1 MKQRT
6 IMGKTGLGLLL
17 SFIFIFEFSL
27 GADAASAKKAKK
39 ELADPSAVKLEAKVP
54 ADHLDSP
61 MMLNLLMVE
70 AREDMDE
77 VPNEGTIVYLKGQ
90 FEMKKHKFKNL
101 LPRVKISDFYKVS
114 LKAEVQ
120 KNLPLDL
127 AGLGPFYLAKVSKDY
142 YLLTPKNFETIFG
155 DLRDEEEALNYLA
168 EYENLFV
175 SPVVCVVTPETEK
188 GLQKA
193 KRPPPRSSTV
203 RRDGVD
209 FKAQLIVY
217 SIIQVDGFFEKEVK
231 VTREGAVTSDQE
243 PRLIQKIS
251 DGVSY

>member
-17 SFIFIFEFSL
+17 SFIFIFGFSL

-54 ADHLDSP
+54 ADHQDSP

-77 VPNEGTIVYLKGQ
+77 VPNQGTIVYLKGQ

-101 LPRVKISDFYKVS
+101 LPRVKITDFYKVS
-114 LKAEVQ
+114 LKAEAQ

-127 AGLGPFYLAKVSKDY
+127 AGLGPFYLAKVSKEY

-175 SPVVCVVTPETEK
+175 SPVVCVVTSETEK
-188 GLQKA
+188 GLRKA
-193 KRPPPRSSTV
+193 KRPPPRLSTV
-203 RRDGVD
+203 TRSGVD

-217 SIIQVDGFFEKEVK
+217 SIIQVDGYFEKEVK
-231 VTREGAVTSDQE
+231 VTREGAVTVDEE
-243 PRLIQKIS
+243 PRLIQKIG

>member
-1 MKQRT
+1 MKQWT
-6 IMGKTGLGLLL
+6 IMGRTGLGLLR
-17 SFIFIFEFSL
+17 SFVFIFGFSFA
-27 GADAASAKKAKK
+27 ADAASARKAKK
-39 ELADPSAVKLEAKVP
+39 ELADPSTVKLEAKVP
-54 ADHLDSP
+54 EDHQESP

-70 AREDMDE
+70 AREDIDE

-114 LKAEVQ
+114 LKAEAQ
-120 KNLPLDL
+120 RNLPLDL
-127 AGLGPFYLAKVSKDY
+127 AGLGPFYLAKISKEY

-175 SPVVCVVTPETEK
+175 SPVVCVVTSETEK

-193 KRPPPRSSTV
+193 KRPPPRLSTV
-203 RRDGVD
+203 TRSGVD

-231 VTREGAVTSDQE
+231 VTREGAVTADEE

>member
-1 MKQRT
+1 
-6 IMGKTGLGLLL
+6 MGKTVLGLLL
-17 SFIFIFEFSL
+17 SFVFIFGFSF
-27 GADAASAKKAKK
+27 AAEAASAKKAKK
-39 ELADPSAVKLEAKVP
+39 ELADPSTVKLEAKVP
-54 ADHLDSP
+54 EDHQESP

-77 VPNEGTIVYLKGQ
+77 VPNQGTIVYLKGQ

-101 LPRVKISDFYKVS
+101 LPRVKITDFYKVS
-114 LKAEVQ
+114 LKAEAQ

-127 AGLGPFYLAKVSKDY
+127 AGLGPFYLAKISKEY

-155 DLRDEEEALNYLA
+155 DLRDEEEVLNYLA

-188 GLQKA
+188 GLQKV
-193 KRPPPRSSTV
+193 KRPPPRSSSV
-203 RRDGVD
+203 SRSGVD
-209 FKAQLIVY
+209 FKAQLVVY

-231 VTREGAVTSDQE
+231 VTREGAVTADEE

>member
-1 MKQRT
+1 MKQKI
-6 IMGKTGLGLLL
+6 IMRKTGLGLLL
-17 SFIFIFEFSL
+17 SSIFIFGFSL
-27 GADAASAKKAKK
+27 AADAASAKK
-39 ELADPSAVKLEAKVP
+39 ELADPSTVKLEAKVP
-54 ADHLDSP
+54 EDHQESP

-101 LPRVKISDFYKVS
+101 LPRVKIGDFYKVS
-114 LKAEVQ
+114 LKAETQ

-175 SPVVCVVTPETEK
+175 SPIVCVVTPETEK
-188 GLQKA
+188 GLRKV

-203 RRDGVD
+203 SRSGVD

-231 VTREGAVTSDQE
+231 VTREGTVTADQE
-243 PRLIQKIS
+243 PRLIQKIGE
-251 DGVSY
+251 GVSY

>member
-6 IMGKTGLGLLL
+6 IMGRTGLGLLL
-17 SFIFIFEFSL
+17 SFVFIFGFSFA
-27 GADAASAKKAKK
+27 ADAASARKAKK
-39 ELADPSAVKLEAKVP
+39 ELADPSTVKLEAKVP
-54 ADHLDSP
+54 EDHQESP

-70 AREDMDE
+70 AREDIDE

-114 LKAEVQ
+114 LKAEAQ
-120 KNLPLDL
+120 RNLPLDL
-127 AGLGPFYLAKVSKDY
+127 AGLGPFYLAKISKEY

-175 SPVVCVVTPETEK
+175 SPVVCVVTSETVK
-188 GLQKA
+188 GLQQA
-193 KRPPPRSSTV
+193 KRPPPRLSTGT
-203 RRDGVD
+203 RSGVD

-231 VTREGAVTSDQE
+231 VTREGAVTADEE

>member
-1 MKQRT
+1 MKKR
-6 IMGKTGLGLLL
+6 IIFGKAGLHLLVGL
-17 SFIFIFEFSL
+17 IFIFGFSFM
-27 GADAASAKKAKK
+27 ASAAPKKPKK
-39 ELADPSAVKLEAKVP
+39 VVVDASAVKLEAKIP
-54 ADHLDSP
+54 EGHETSP